1 MLCDPITYSLPR
13 RNTILSRSRLGLFRF
28 FHLPIR
34 LDSTLPRQLA
44 TSQTCVC
51 PYRAGL
57 TKRDLKRTKLAEQ
70 TARERKAQKN
80 TPLQVGG
87 VLTVEQGREMVVTTE
102 TLHDA
107 RINPRNNKP

>member
-1 MLCDPITYSLPR
+1 MGCFGSSISQ
-13 RNTILSRSRLGLFRF
+13 SV
-28 FHLPIR
+28 
-34 LDSTLPRQLA
+34 STLHSLA
-44 TSQTCVC
+44 SSRRPKRVCV
-51 PYRAGL
+51 RTEL
-57 TKRDLKRTKLAEQ
+57 VQTKRDLKRTKLAEQ